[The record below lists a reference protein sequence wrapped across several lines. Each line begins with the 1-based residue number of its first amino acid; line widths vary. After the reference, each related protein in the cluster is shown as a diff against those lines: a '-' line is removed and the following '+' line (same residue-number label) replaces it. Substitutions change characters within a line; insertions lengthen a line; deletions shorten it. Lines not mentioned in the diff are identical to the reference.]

1 MAEPNGNI
9 ELKTGFGTI
18 AATGTTV
25 FVVVALALMCGIAL
39 WEHYQRRIEHE
50 NMTQLVREENALTRV
65 KMDSLIC
72 TNRLN
77 LFFQTMP
84 KGKEIAWQ
92 DVPQEYWPCMP
103 KNLLD
108 RTIR

>member
-1 MAEPNGNI
+1 MEA
-9 ELKTGFGTI
+9 
-18 AATGTTV
+18 
-25 FVVVALALMCGIAL
+25 
-39 WEHYQRRIEHE
+39 
-50 NMTQLVREENALTRV
+50 
-65 KMDSLIC
+65 LIC

-103 KNLLD
+103 KTLLD

>member
-1 MAEPNGNI
+1 MAEPNGNL

-25 FVVVALALMCGIAL
+25 FVVVALALFTGVAL
-39 WEHYQRRIEHE
+39 WKNYEQHIEHL
-50 NMTQLVREENALTRV
+50 NLTQLVRDENALTRV
-65 KMDSLIC
+65 KMEALIC

-103 KNLLD
+103 KTLLD

>member
-1 MAEPNGNI
+1 LAEPNGNI

-50 NMTQLVREENALTRV
+50 SMSELVREENASTRV

-77 LFFQTMP
+77 LFFQTLP
-84 KGKEIAWQ
+84 KGREISWQ
-92 DVPQEYWPCMP
+92 DVPQEYWSCLP

>member
-1 MAEPNGNI
+1 MAQSNGNL

-18 AATGTTV
+18 AASGATV

-50 NMTQLVREENALTRV
+50 DIAELIRTENKLTRTQ
-65 KMDSLIC
+65 MESLIC

-77 LFFQTMP
+77 LFFQTLP
-84 KGKEIAWQ
+84 KGKELTWQ
-92 DVPQEYWPCMP
+92 DVPQEYWVCIPR
-103 KNLLD
+103 NLIE